1 MRGFDSHRTEFWKN
15 FFHFFFFLVLNFVQ
29 IAFTMYV
36 LLICVTYLTKFNRY
50 FGLKFEGSS
59 MAERQRFG
67 CLDTWPCI
75 FIQITS
81 LRFPI
86 AICIIQKKWENEMDS
101 FLSKWETI
109 KKPNA
114 ILLLSSGSMIVFPMG
129 ILCNQLIIIVC
140 RCVMKA
146 SLCSFYV
153 KTKCSSLSPLILDY
167 FLLSLCT
174 FVAKLFI

>member
-1 MRGFDSHRTEFWKN
+1 MSGIFVGLSPTRPNFEKKN
-15 FFHFFFFLVLNFVQ
+15 SIFSSFLWWFFVQ
-29 IAFTMYV
+29 IAFTV
-36 LLICVTYLTKFNRY
+36 NILLIFVTYLTKLNRY

-109 KKPNA
+109 KKLWLFYYSLAEVWLFSLWEYCA
-114 ILLLSSGSMIVFPMG
+114 I
-129 ILCNQLIIIVC
+129 N
-140 RCVMKA
+140 
-146 SLCSFYV
+146 
-153 KTKCSSLSPLILDY
+153 
-167 FLLSLCT
+167 
-174 FVAKLFI
+174 